1 MPKMRIL
8 FIYLVFLGF
17 VFGQTG
23 YEIAKKLD
31 EKIKPKNMVSKT
43 TMILTNSRG
52 KTRKSTMIS
61 KTMDNSKRQLIWFL
75 EPKDD
80 KGIAFLK
87 KEYDNRD
94 DEMRI
99 WLPDFK
105 RIRRISAKKK
115 GDSFMGSDL
124 SYEDMTSRSLNENK
138 YERLDDTSVNGK
150 DCFVLEVIPNSSQKS
165 SYSKHKIWIAKD
177 DLFIVREESYDKRG
191 KLKKEKNFKYQKIGN
206 YDVLTELSVK
216 DIQKDHRTD
225 ILFKQIRVDID
236 MDEKI
241 FQEKSLKRLPIH

>member
-1 MPKMRIL
+1 MRIL

-17 VFGQTG
+17 IIGQTG

-31 EKIKPKNMVSKT
+31 EKIKPKNMESKT
-43 TMILTNSRG
+43 TKVLTNSRD

-105 RIRRISAKKK
+105 RVRRISAKKK

-165 SYSKHKIWIAKD
+165 SYSKYKLWIAKD
-177 DLFIVREESYDKRG
+177 DLIIIREEAYDKRG
-191 KLKKEKNFKYQKIGN
+191 KLIKEKIFKYQKIDN
-206 YDVLTELSVK
+206 YYVISKISVK
-216 DIQKDHRTD
+216 DVQKEHKTD
-225 ILFKQIRVDID
+225 ISFEEVKVDTE
-236 MDEKI
+236 MNEKI
-241 FQEKSLKRLPIH
+241 FQEKSLKRLPPH

>member
-87 KEYDNRD
+87 KEHGDRD

-105 RIRRISAKKK
+105 RVRRISAKKK

-150 DCFVLEVIPNSSQKS
+150 DCFVVEVIPNSS
-165 SYSKHKIWIAKD
+165 
-177 DLFIVREESYDKRG
+177 RG
-191 KLKKEKNFKYQKIGN
+191 KLKKEKIFKYQKIGN

-225 ILFKQIRVDID
+225 ISFKQIRVDID